1 MIIKKSIFN
10 RLWFGVLIGLLIVR
24 GYPLYSVLRVNLQE
38 SQLLASIKSMRQPQL
53 SLLCYFL
60 TQTETSFRGTLTSSS
75 LCNFTVVHISICRCQ
90 VCIGRSAGE
99 GLPKWSS
106 GFRMLKKSQ
115 VIRLFVKRGQGR
127 PDQYDEFLIP
137 FYKVL
142 FIFISVESTR
152 LAWKFTVGGTSIMR
166 QELSHLL
173 LDFNWRIELLLN

>member
-1 MIIKKSIFN
+1 
-10 RLWFGVLIGLLIVR
+10 
-24 GYPLYSVLRVNLQE
+24 
-38 SQLLASIKSMRQPQL
+38 
-53 SLLCYFL
+53 
-60 TQTETSFRGTLTSSS
+60 
-75 LCNFTVVHISICRCQ
+75 
-90 VCIGRSAGE
+90 
-99 GLPKWSS
+99 
-106 GFRMLKKSQ
+106 MLKKSQ